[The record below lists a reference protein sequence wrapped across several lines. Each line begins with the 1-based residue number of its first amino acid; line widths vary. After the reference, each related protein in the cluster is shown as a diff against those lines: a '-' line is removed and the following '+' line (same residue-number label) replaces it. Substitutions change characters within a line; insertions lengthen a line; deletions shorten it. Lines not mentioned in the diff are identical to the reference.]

1 MAGAVVENLS
11 NRKLLILISILLIF
25 QLICFLL
32 GGLVA
37 PAPSNVQ
44 SVLATKCFDT
54 QQNKSK
60 FFYVR
65 PSGSGCD
72 KIDDL
77 HGPEAEEKHYNDRNV
92 VFAFQ
97 MPLPREGME
106 LDYSRWMQNLIG
118 ILQVDIIYYEE
129 WEVMAPKIPVTIEAR
144 LAYRNKGDA
153 EDDWKEYAR
162 STEVRNMECSP
173 PTKNGY
179 FYNCTMLPLFE
190 LGALH
195 HDFYLLNL
203 RFPIAYESNQGL
215 GPIADVFLIAINQN
229 GGFTKVW
236 LSLKTVFFPLVIIT
250 LIWFWRRVQLL
261 ARQPTLLEGML
272 MALGVTLCL
281 LNLPLEYLS
290 LWVEMPFML
299 LLGDMKQGIFY
310 AMLLSF
316 WLVFAGEHL
325 MNQDET
331 DRKGLRAYWKQLSAV
346 GVGCA
351 SMFIFDMCER
361 GVQLRNPFY
370 SIWSSEVGTQI
381 ALSFVILAGIS
392 AGVYF
397 LFLSYIIYRVFR
409 NISAK
414 RQALP
419 AMASAR
425 RLFYEGVI
433 YRFKFLMLA
442 TLLCAAMTVIG
453 FILGQVSEGKWKW
466 DEDIDLEYTS
476 AFFTGVYGMWNVYIL
491 ALLCLYSPS
500 HKRWPNEN
508 EGNEETNEEIEFAPL
523 PTEPSEL
530 SALTAIV
537 RKTATD

>member
-1 MAGAVVENLS
+1 M
-11 NRKLLILISILLIF
+11 
-25 QLICFLL
+25 
-32 GGLVA
+32 
-37 PAPSNVQ
+37 
-44 SVLATKCFDT
+44 LATKCYDHG
-54 QQNKSK
+54 QNKSK

-65 PSGSGCD
+65 PSGGCD

-77 HGPEAEEKHYNDRNV
+77 HGPEAEERHITDKNV

-97 MPLPREGME
+97 LPIPRGGIE

-118 ILQVDIIYYEE
+118 ILQIDVTYFKE
-129 WEVMAPKIPVTIEAR
+129 WELMEPRVPVTIEAR
-144 LAYRNKGDA
+144 LGYRNKGDP
-153 EDDWKEYAR
+153 DDEWKEYAT
-162 STEVRNMECSP
+162 STEMRSMDCSP
-173 PTKNGY
+173 PERDGY
-179 FYNCTMLPLFE
+179 LYNCSLLPLFE

-195 HDFYLLNL
+195 HDYYLLNL
-203 RFPIAYESNQGL
+203 RFPVIYENNRGL
-215 GPIADVFLIAINQN
+215 GPVADLWLVVINQN

-236 LSLKTVFFPLVIIT
+236 LSLKTIFFPMVVGVMV
-250 LIWFWRRVQLL
+250 WFWRRVQLL
-261 ARQPTLLEGML
+261 ARQPTLLESML
-272 MALGVTLCL
+272 LALGVALST
-281 LNLPLEYLS
+281 LNLPLEYLTLS
-290 LWVEMPFML
+290 FEMPFML

-310 AMLLSF
+310 SMLLSF

-325 MNQDET
+325 MNQDDNE
-331 DRKGLRAYWKQLSAV
+331 RKGLRGYWKQLSCV
-346 GVGCA
+346 GVGCL

-361 GVQLRNPFY
+361 GIQLRNPFY
-370 SIWSSEVGTQI
+370 SIWANEIGTQI
-381 ALSFVILAGIS
+381 ALSFVIIAGIA

-425 RLFYEGVI
+425 RHFYEGVI

-466 DEDIDLEYTS
+466 DEDINLEYTS

-500 HKRWPNEN
+500 HKRWPSEN
-508 EGNEETNEEIEFAPL
+508 AGQDETNEEIEFTPL

-530 SALTAIV
+530 SSLTAMIK
-537 RKTATD
+537 KTATD

>member
-11 NRKLLILISILLIF
+11 NRKLLVLISFLMICLLV
-25 QLICFLL
+25 CFLL

-44 SVLATKCFDT
+44 SVLATKCLDHKQDKT
-54 QQNKSK
+54 QT
-60 FFYVR
+60 FYVR
-65 PSGSGCD
+65 PNGGCD
-72 KIDDL
+72 RIDEL
-77 HGPEAEEKHYNDRNV
+77 HGPDAIERHLTDKNV

-97 MPLPREGME
+97 LPLPRGKTD

-118 ILQVDIIYYEE
+118 ILQIDVTYFKE
-129 WEVMAPKIPVTIEAR
+129 WEVMEPRVPVTIEAR
-144 LAYRNKGDA
+144 LSYRNKGDA
-153 EDDWKEYAR
+153 PDDWKLYAN
-162 STEVRNMECSP
+162 STESRTMDCSP
-173 PTKNGY
+173 PTKDGY
-179 FYNCTMLPLFE
+179 LYNCSLLPLFE

-195 HDFYLLNL
+195 HDFYLLNI
-203 RFPIAYESNQGL
+203 RFPVIYENNRGL
-215 GPIADVFLIAINQN
+215 GPIADVWLIAINQN

-236 LSLKTVFFPLVIIT
+236 LSLKTFFFPIVIGVI
-250 LIWFWRRVQLL
+250 IWFWHRVQLL
-261 ARQPTLLEGML
+261 ARQPTLLESML
-272 MALGVTLCL
+272 LALGITLSL
-281 LNLPLEYLS
+281 LNLPLEYLT
-290 LWVEMPFML
+290 LFVEMPFML

-310 AMLLSF
+310 SMLLSF

-325 MNQDET
+325 MQQDDTERT
-331 DRKGLRAYWKQLSAV
+331 GLRAYWKQLSAV
-346 GVGCA
+346 GTGCL

-361 GVQLRNPFY
+361 GIQLRNPFY
-370 SIWSSEVGTQI
+370 SIWASDVGTQI
-381 ALSFVILAGIS
+381 ALSFVILAGVS
-392 AGVYF
+392 AGIYF
-397 LFLSYIIYRVFR
+397 LFLSFIIYRVFR

-419 AMASAR
+419 AMASNR
-425 RLFYEGVI
+425 RQFYEGVI

-466 DEDIDLEYTS
+466 DEDINLEYTS

-500 HKRWPNEN
+500 HKRWPVETDGQ
-508 EGNEETNEEIEFAPL
+508 EVTNEEIEFTPL

-530 SALTAIV
+530 SSLTAMI